1 MLEISLAGL
10 LLRFLFGGSAVAAAS
25 LISKRVGGPIG
36 GIFAAFPAVFLAALM
51 NVRIDHTGNELILK
65 SIDLT
70 EGAMVGMAINIVC
83 AAAVGLLSAK
93 KGWKK
98 GLTFSVLGWLIV
110 SVLVSYM
117 MFAA

>member
-1 MLEISLAGL
+1 MLEISLTGL

-51 NVRIDHTGNELILK
+51 NVRLDHTGNELIMK

-70 EGAMVGMAINIVC
+70 QGAMAGMAINVIC
-83 AAAVGLLSAK
+83 AAMVGVLSAK

-110 SVLVSYM
+110 SVFVSYV
-117 MFAA
+117 MFMV